1 MAEGAFHLMF
11 TSIICPCLT
20 FNKQQG

>member
-11 TSIICPCLT
+11 TTL
-20 FNKQQG
+20 FVLV